1 MIPRQRTLWVIVL
14 LSFGFTLVSYR
25 LVYIQLVDHEKYR
38 QLAIENHCDRLVL
51 PARRGLI
58 LDTHGETLAQTQ
70 TLYEVRVDGANLRE
84 PSATVAAMEKILRLN
99 GGDLSQKFNP
109 RDRYQLFS
117 KVATEE
123 MVTQLKDLEKER
135 LAVWRKDPAL
145 KAQKAKPQRF
155 LSVQD
160 TTYRAYPNGTH
171 ASHLVGFLDSAQH
184 GASGIENVM
193 ESYLAGIPGER
204 WIEKDV
210 RGREIAA
217 YRGRDQQPVD
227 GFNVGL
233 TIDLAIQHIIEE
245 GLDQVQARYQ
255 SAASCAIVMQPHTG
269 EILALANRPTF
280 DSNNRRGVPVSSFRN
295 RALTDMIEPGSTY
308 KIVTMAAALN
318 ERLFTLDSPIYC
330 ENGKFFYA
338 DKWLH
343 DHEPYGLL
351 SLQRI
356 MAVSSNIGF
365 AKVALELGDARLY
378 DYARRFGFG
387 VPTNVLPGQGESGGL
402 LRPLNKWSKISVTRI
417 PMGQEVAATPLQMIS
432 AMSVVANG
440 GRLIAP
446 RVIKEVTDNEGR
458 VIKYFPP
465 RVSRQVISPESA
477 RLVSRALA
485 TVVSEEGTA
494 VRATVPGFQVA
505 GKTGTAQKF
514 INGAYSKEK
523 YLASFI
529 GYLPEENPAF
539 VLLIMVDEPKGK
551 EYYGGQVAA
560 PAFSSMAAQIA
571 QVLNLEPASVPAQ
584 KVERA
589 AL

>member
-70 TLYEVRVDGANLRE
+70 TLYEVRVDGANMRE
-84 PSATVAAMEKILRLN
+84 PAATVAAMEKILRVN
-99 GGDLSQKFNP
+99 RGDLTQKFNP

-123 MVTQLKDLEKER
+123 MVTQLKELEKER
-135 LAVWRKDPAL
+135 LAAWRKDPAT
-145 KAQKAKPQRF
+145 KVQKVKPQRF

-255 SAASCAIVMQPHTG
+255 SSASCAIVMQPHTG

-280 DSNNRRGVPVSSFRN
+280 DPNNRRGVPVSSFRN

-330 ENGKFFYA
+330 ESGKFFYA

-378 DYARRFGFG
+378 DYAKRFGFG

-446 RVIKEVTDNEGR
+446 RVIKQVTDHEGR
-458 VIKYFPP
+458 VIKFFPP
-465 RVSRQVISPESA
+465 RVSRQVISTESA
-477 RLVSRALA
+477 RLVSQALA
-485 TVVSEEGTA
+485 SVVSEEGTA
-494 VRATVPGFQVA
+494 RLAAVPGFQVA

-560 PAFSSMAAQIA
+560 PAFSSMAKQIA
-571 QVLNLEPASVPAQ
+571 QVLNVEPVSVPAL